1 MAKLRNDLSYLM
13 KKTNQRIVAAVGIVT
28 LGISLPIVS
37 QDSKPAD
44 TSPAPA
50 APGAAP
56 AAAAPAAEPTNSV
69 VLTIDGTA
77 IMENDVREMMISR
90 YGRQLQ
96 QMPPEQLAMVQQQMQ
111 QMILTDLISKTLLLN
126 AAEKEG
132 YKATDEDIA
141 KEIEEISKRIPEGQS
156 FEEFAKSAG
165 VDIKR
170 IKEQI
175 ADDTKIR
182 KLIDVVTKDVEK
194 PGEEKVKKYYDE
206 HPDEFSQKEMVAASH
221 ILLSTQEAAD
231 ETAIAAVKAEADK
244 LKEQLGKEDGK
255 TFEEL
260 ATAHSDCPSK
270 AQGGSLG
277 EFGRGQMVPEFEKAA
292 FTQKIGEVGA
302 PIKTQFGYHLIKVTD
317 KKEAKTTPYAEV
329 QEELASSLFE
339 QAKGKEV
346 QSYLTQ
352 LRSNANIVNPNQPVT
367 PPGQSLLPP
376 NAQEPLPN
384 KAPQQ

>member
-1 MAKLRNDLSYLM
+1 M
-13 KKTNQRIVAAVGIVT
+13 KKTNQRIVAAVGVLT

-37 QDSKPAD
+37 QDSKPAN
-44 TSPAPA
+44 TPPAPA

-56 AAAAPAAEPTNSV
+56 AAEPTNNV

-126 AAEKEG
+126 AAVKEG
-132 YKATDEDIA
+132 YKATDEDVA
-141 KEIEEISKRIPEGQS
+141 KEVEEISKRIPEGQS

-221 ILLSTQEAAD
+221 ILLSIQEAAD

-292 FTQKIGEVGA
+292 FTQKIGEVGS

-352 LRSNANIVNPNQPVT
+352 LRSKANIVNPNQPVT

-376 NAQEPLPN
+376 NTQEPLPN
-384 KAPQQ
+384 EPPQQ

>member
-1 MAKLRNDLSYLM
+1 M
-13 KKTNQRIVAAVGIVT
+13 
-28 LGISLPIVS
+28 
-37 QDSKPAD
+37 
-44 TSPAPA
+44 
-50 APGAAP
+50 
-56 AAAAPAAEPTNSV
+56 
-69 VLTIDGTA
+69 
-77 IMENDVREMMISR
+77 
-90 YGRQLQ
+90 
-96 QMPPEQLAMVQQQMQ
+96 
-111 QMILTDLISKTLLLN
+111 
-126 AAEKEG
+126 
-132 YKATDEDIA
+132 
-141 KEIEEISKRIPEGQS
+141 
-156 FEEFAKSAG
+156 
-165 VDIKR
+165 
-170 IKEQI
+170 
-175 ADDTKIR
+175 
-182 KLIDVVTKDVEK
+182 
-194 PGEEKVKKYYDE
+194 KKYYDE

-221 ILLSTQEAAD
+221 ILLSTQEASD
-231 ETAIAAVKAEADK
+231 ENAIAAVKAEADK

-352 LRSNANIVNPNQPVT
+352 LRSKANIVNPNQPVT

>member
-1 MAKLRNDLSYLM
+1 M
-13 KKTNQRIVAAVGIVT
+13 KNTNQLIVAAVGILT

-44 TSPAPA
+44 TPPAPA

-56 AAAAPAAEPTNSV
+56 AAAAPAAEPTNSI

-132 YKATDEDIA
+132 YKATDEDVA

>member
-1 MAKLRNDLSYLM
+1 M
-13 KKTNQRIVAAVGIVT
+13 KKTNQRIVAAVGIVA

-132 YKATDEDIA
+132 YKATDEDVA

-221 ILLSTQEAAD
+221 ILLSTQEASD
-231 ETAIAAVKAEADK
+231 ENAIAAVKAEADK

>member
-1 MAKLRNDLSYLM
+1 M
-13 KKTNQRIVAAVGIVT
+13 KKTNQRIVAAVGVLT

-44 TSPAPA
+44 TPPAPA

-56 AAAAPAAEPTNSV
+56 AAAAPAAEPTNNV

-126 AAEKEG
+126 AAVKEG
-132 YKATDEDIA
+132 YKATDEDVA

-221 ILLSTQEAAD
+221 ILLSIQEAAD

>member
-1 MAKLRNDLSYLM
+1 M
-13 KKTNQRIVAAVGIVT
+13 KNTNQLIVAAVGILT

-44 TSPAPA
+44 TPPAPA

-56 AAAAPAAEPTNSV
+56 AAAAPAAEPTNSI

-132 YKATDEDIA
+132 YKATDEDVA

-221 ILLSTQEAAD
+221 ILLSTQEASD
-231 ETAIAAVKAEADK
+231 ENAIAAVKAEADK

>member
-1 MAKLRNDLSYLM
+1 M
-13 KKTNQRIVAAVGIVT
+13 KNTNQLIVAAVGILT

-44 TSPAPA
+44 TPPAPA

-56 AAAAPAAEPTNSV
+56 AAAAPAAEPTNSI

-132 YKATDEDIA
+132 YKATDEDVA

-221 ILLSTQEAAD
+221 ILLSTQEASD
-231 ETAIAAVKAEADK
+231 ENAIAAVKAEADK

-292 FTQKIGEVGA
+292 FTQKIGEVGS

>member
-1 MAKLRNDLSYLM
+1 M
-13 KKTNQRIVAAVGIVT
+13 KNTNQLIVAAVGILT

-221 ILLSTQEAAD
+221 ILLSTQEASD
-231 ETAIAAVKAEADK
+231 ENAIAAVKAEADK

>member
-1 MAKLRNDLSYLM
+1 M
-13 KKTNQRIVAAVGIVT
+13 KKTNQRIVAAVGIVA

-44 TSPAPA
+44 TPPAPA

-56 AAAAPAAEPTNSV
+56 AAAAPAAEPTNSI

-132 YKATDEDIA
+132 YKATDEDVA

>member
-13 KKTNQRIVAAVGIVT
+13 KKTNQRIVAAVGIVA

-132 YKATDEDIA
+132 YKATDEDVA

-221 ILLSTQEAAD
+221 ILLSTQEASD
-231 ETAIAAVKAEADK
+231 ENAIAAVKAEADK

-346 QSYLTQ
+346 QSYLSQ
-352 LRSNANIVNPNQPVT
+352 LRSKANIVNPNQPVT

>member
-1 MAKLRNDLSYLM
+1 M
-13 KKTNQRIVAAVGIVT
+13 KKTNQRIVAAVGIVA

-37 QDSKPAD
+37 QDSKPVD
-44 TSPAPA
+44 TPPAPA
-50 APGAAP
+50 APSAAP

-132 YKATDEDIA
+132 YKATDEDVA

-221 ILLSTQEAAD
+221 ILLSTQEASD
-231 ETAIAAVKAEADK
+231 ENAIAAVKAEADK

>member
-1 MAKLRNDLSYLM
+1 M

-132 YKATDEDIA
+132 YKATDEDVA

-231 ETAIAAVKAEADK
+231 ETAIATVKAEADK

>member
-1 MAKLRNDLSYLM
+1 M
-13 KKTNQRIVAAVGIVT
+13 KKTNQRIVAAVGIVA

-37 QDSKPAD
+37 QDSKPVD
-44 TSPAPA
+44 TPPAPA
-50 APGAAP
+50 APSAAP

-132 YKATDEDIA
+132 YKATDEDVA

>member
-1 MAKLRNDLSYLM
+1 M
-13 KKTNQRIVAAVGIVT
+13 KKTNQRIVAAVGVLT

-44 TSPAPA
+44 TPPAPA

-56 AAAAPAAEPTNSV
+56 AAAAPAAEPTNSI

-126 AAEKEG
+126 AAVKEG
-132 YKATDEDIA
+132 YKATDEDVA
-141 KEIEEISKRIPEGQS
+141 KEVEEISKRIPEGQS

-221 ILLSTQEAAD
+221 ILLSTQEASD
-231 ETAIAAVKAEADK
+231 ENAIAAVKAEADK